1 MEMLLAPG
9 LRRRRM
15 IVLSPT
21 PKTLRGMWPGSSGFG
36 IVRPGNER
44 GLGRKGKP
52 EREAKTE
59 TSRKTNRK
67 KMGILLGLLGLALL
81 ASQTSPAQQMS
92 KVTAVRM
99 EEDPYHQM
107 VGVTC
112 RVNGSRRRYVCVID
126 SGATN
131 TIVSDRVVKAEGPLI
146 EMTTGNGVVRVHQR
160 EVSLTI
166 ADGLELKAK
175 ALVQSMMLQGV
186 DILVGQDV
194 LRQFRFVIFDYEAR
208 QVEFQW

>member
-1 MEMLLAPG
+1 
-9 LRRRRM
+9 M
-15 IVLSPT
+15 IVLSLT
-21 PKTLRGMWPGSSGFG
+21 GKALRGMLPGNSGFG
-36 IVRPGNER
+36 IAHPGNGR
-44 GLGRKGKP
+44 GRGPKSRTKTKRLG
-52 EREAKTE
+52 
-59 TSRKTNRK
+59 
-67 KMGILLGLLGLALL
+67 IVLGLALL
-81 ASQTSPAQQMS
+81 GSQTSPAQQMS

-99 EEDPYHQM
+99 EDDPYHQM

-112 RVNGSRRRYVCVID
+112 HVNGSRRRYVCVID

-131 TIVSDRVVKAEGPLI
+131 TIVSDRVLKAEGPLI

>member
-1 MEMLLAPG
+1 MTVPNLTG
-9 LRRRRM
+9 
-15 IVLSPT
+15 
-21 PKTLRGMWPGSSGFG
+21 KTLRGMLPGNSGFG
-36 IVRPGNER
+36 IALPRDGRGPGPKR
-44 GLGRKGKP
+44 KPKKKKRLRLGIVLGLV
-52 EREAKTE
+52 
-59 TSRKTNRK
+59 
-67 KMGILLGLLGLALL
+67 LLG
-81 ASQTSPAQQMS
+81 SQTSPAQQMS

-99 EEDPYHQM
+99 EDDPGHQM
-107 VGVTC
+107 VGITC
-112 RVNGSRRRYVCVID
+112 RVNGSRRRYVCVMD
-126 SGATN
+126 SGPTN
-131 TIVSDRVVKAEGPLI
+131 TIVSDRVLKAEGPLI

>member
-1 MEMLLAPG
+1 MERLLAPC
-9 LRRRRM
+9 LRKRHM
-15 IVLSPT
+15 IVPSLT
-21 PKTLRGMWPGSSGFG
+21 GKTSRGMSPGNSGFG
-36 IVRPGNER
+36 IAHPRNVG
-44 GLGRKGKP
+44 GREPKRKTK
-52 EREAKTE
+52 REAK
-59 TSRKTNRK
+59 RKRL
-67 KMGILLGLLGLALL
+67 GIVLGLVLL
-81 ASQTSPAQQMS
+81 ASQTSPAQQMN

-99 EEDPYHQM
+99 EDDPGHQM

-194 LRQFRFVIFDYEAR
+194 LRQFRFVIFDYESR

>member
-1 MEMLLAPG
+1 MLLAPG
-9 LRRRRM
+9 LRRRHM
-15 IVLSPT
+15 IVLSLT
-21 PKTLRGMWPGSSGFG
+21 GKTLRGMLPGNSGFG
-36 IVRPGNER
+36 IARPRNGR
-44 GLGRKGKP
+44 GLGPKSRSKRK
-52 EREAKTE
+52 RL
-59 TSRKTNRK
+59 
-67 KMGILLGLLGLALL
+67 GIVLGLALL

-99 EEDPYHQM
+99 EDDPYHQM

>member
-1 MEMLLAPG
+1 
-9 LRRRRM
+9 M
-15 IVLSPT
+15 IVLSLMG
-21 PKTLRGMWPGSSGFG
+21 KTLRGMWPGNSGFG
-36 IVRPGNER
+36 IVRPRNAR
-44 GLGRKGKP
+44 GRGRKRKP
-52 EREAKTE
+52 ERNTK
-59 TSRKTNRK
+59 RKRL
-67 KMGILLGLLGLALL
+67 GILLGLVGLALL

-99 EEDPYHQM
+99 EDDPYHQM

>member
-9 LRRRRM
+9 LRRRHM
-15 IVLSPT
+15 VVLSLT
-21 PKTLRGMWPGSSGFG
+21 TRKTLRGILPDNSGFG
-36 IVRPGNER
+36 IARPRNGR
-44 GLGRKGKP
+44 G
-52 EREAKTE
+52 REPKAKAK
-59 TSRKTNRK
+59 RRRLD
-67 KMGILLGLLGLALL
+67 ILLGLVSLVLL

-99 EEDPYHQM
+99 EDDPYHQM

-131 TIVSDRVVKAEGPLI
+131 TIVSDRVLKAEGPLI

-186 DILVGQDV
+186 DILVGQDL

>member
-1 MEMLLAPG
+1 
-9 LRRRRM
+9 M
-15 IVLSPT
+15 IVLSLT
-21 PKTLRGMWPGSSGFG
+21 GKTSRGMLPGNSGFG
-36 IVRPGNER
+36 IARSRNGR
-44 GLGRKGKP
+44 GRGPKGKAT
-52 EREAKTE
+52 RT
-59 TSRKTNRK
+59 RL
-67 KMGILLGLLGLALL
+67 GILLELAGLVSLLLLG
-81 ASQTSPAQQMS
+81 SQTSPAQQMN

-99 EEDPYHQM
+99 EEDPGHQM

-112 RVNGSRRRYVCVID
+112 RVNGSPRRYVCVID

-146 EMTTGNGVVRVHQR
+146 EMITGNGVVRVHQR

>member
-1 MEMLLAPG
+1 MLLAPG
-9 LRRRRM
+9 LRRHHM
-15 IVLSPT
+15 IVLSLT
-21 PKTLRGMWPGSSGFG
+21 GKTLRGMLPGNSGFG
-36 IVRPGNER
+36 IARPRNGR
-44 GLGRKGKP
+44 GRGPKVKATRK
-52 EREAKTE
+52 RL
-59 TSRKTNRK
+59 
-67 KMGILLGLLGLALL
+67 GILLGLVGLALL
-81 ASQTSPAQQMS
+81 GSQRSPAQQVS

-99 EEDPYHQM
+99 EDDPYHQM

-131 TIVSDRVVKAEGPLI
+131 TIVSDRVLKAEGPLI

>member
-9 LRRRRM
+9 LRRRHM
-15 IVLSPT
+15 IVLSLT
-21 PKTLRGMWPGSSGFG
+21 GKTLRGMLPGNSGFG
-36 IVRPGNER
+36 IARPRNGR
-44 GLGRKGKP
+44 GLGPKSRSKRK
-52 EREAKTE
+52 RL
-59 TSRKTNRK
+59 
-67 KMGILLGLLGLALL
+67 GIVLGLALL

-99 EEDPYHQM
+99 EDDPYHQM

>member
-9 LRRRRM
+9 LRRRHM
-15 IVLSPT
+15 VVLSLT
-21 PKTLRGMWPGSSGFG
+21 RKTLRGILPDNSGFG
-36 IVRPGNER
+36 IARPRNGR
-44 GLGRKGKP
+44 G
-52 EREAKTE
+52 REPKAKAK
-59 TSRKTNRK
+59 RRRLD
-67 KMGILLGLLGLALL
+67 ILLGLVSLVLL

-99 EEDPYHQM
+99 EDDPYHQM

-131 TIVSDRVVKAEGPLI
+131 TIVSDRVLKAEGPLI

-186 DILVGQDV
+186 DILVGQDL

-208 QVEFQW
+208 QVKFQW